1 MENNKAICR
10 KTDEHF
16 TEGKEYECT
25 SAYAKCESAVVDILD
40 NNKEFVTVEI
50 NDKDFQFIF
59 NYERIILLV
68 RLKVGNIMEIKNY
81 LPKRIRDRV
90 VRVDVEADFDY
101 EKNRSVQHYFV
112 TLDDGT
118 TFDATTIKELK
129 ETANRIESKSK

>member
-25 SAYAKCESAVVDILD
+25 SAYAKCASAVVDILD

-59 NYERIILLV
+59 N
-68 RLKVGNIMEIKNY
+68 
-81 LPKRIRDRV
+81 
-90 VRVDVEADFDY
+90 
-101 EKNRSVQHYFV
+101 
-112 TLDDGT
+112 
-118 TFDATTIKELK
+118 
-129 ETANRIESKSK
+129 